1 MSNRLWRMESE
12 PTKRM
17 PTGPEQSGARP
28 RSRRVRKCRI
38 RPAALGI
45 LMPILVL
52 LAGSASA
59 QEPGSGACPTTIP
72 SAGFLDIEELSDES
86 VRAIDCVAHYGIT
99 AGTSPTTYSP
109 GDHLTRAQ
117 MARFLIRTAEAL
129 GVELPAG
136 DSTPF
141 EDLSGLDADGQRSV
155 ARLHELGIT
164 TGRRPGLFDPDA
176 FVGRRQMVL
185 FLSRTLAAAGIAG
198 DADPDALPYSDLE
211 GWSDEA
217 LSAVAGLA
225 ALGVEWPGATDLFEA
240 VRPVT
245 REEAA
250 LLLAGALEAG
260 DARHL
265 VLAIEVS
272 STTSLYNE
280 AILVT
285 VTATK
290 PDGSPYRGLLVDMF
304 VSGIGHRY
312 DGTCF
317 LVTDAR
323 LYGVDAGTSADCLID
338 RADPRTNYLGQIK
351 ASLAHGP
358 RPGKNRI
365 YAWVE
370 ELGQEFLETR
380 PHQVW
385 VEVEWTDVPD
395 RVEIDGPI
403 DARYEEV
410 VEVEVRL
417 VGSNRGRRRMV
428 MMVIRDGVT
437 VHTVARTTPYSG
449 RVSFVYVGPD
459 DPSSN
464 NDDELVEIIKVFWD
478 RNGNWVH
485 DGPAEISDET
495 TVTWDD

>member
-1 MSNRLWRMESE
+1 MEAE
-12 PTKRM
+12 PTERM
-17 PTGPEQSGARP
+17 PTGPVQSGP
-28 RSRRVRKCRI
+28 RTGSRGVRKSRLVAI
-38 RPAALGI
+38 GI
-45 LMPILVL
+45 LALVLVL
-52 LAGSASA
+52 LVGTASA
-59 QEPGSGACPTTIP
+59 QEPGSEACPSTIP
-72 SAGFLDIEELSDES
+72 PAGFLDLDDLNEESI
-86 VRAIDCVAHYGIT
+86 RAIDCVAHYGIT
-99 AGTSPTTYSP
+99 AGTSPATYSP
-109 GDHLTRAQ
+109 HDHLTRAQ
-117 MARFLIRTAEAL
+117 MARFLIRTAAAL
-129 GVELPAG
+129 GVDLPAG

-141 EDLSGLDADGQRSV
+141 EDVSGLDADGQRSV

-164 TGRRPGLFDPDA
+164 AGRRPGQFDPDA
-176 FVGRRQMVL
+176 LVGRRQMAL

-198 DADPDALPYSDLE
+198 DGDPDTLPYSDLE

-217 LSAVAGLA
+217 LGAVAGLA
-225 ALGVEWPGATDLFEA
+225 ALGIEWPPATDLFEP
-240 VRPVT
+240 VRRVT
-245 REEAA
+245 REEVA
-250 LLLAGALEAG
+250 LLLAGVLETG
-260 DARHL
+260 GARHV

-272 STTSLYNE
+272 SATSLYNE
-280 AILVT
+280 AIVVT

-304 VSGIGHRY
+304 VSGFGHRY

-323 LYGVDAGTSADCLID
+323 LYGVDAGTSEDCVID

-358 RPGKNRI
+358 RAATNRI
-365 YAWVE
+365 YAWIGE
-370 ELGQEFLETR
+370 SGQEFRETR

-403 DARYEEV
+403 EARYGEV
-410 VEVEVRL
+410 AEVEVRL
-417 VGSNRGRRRMV
+417 IGSNRGRRQLV

-437 VHTVARTTPYSG
+437 VHRVTRTTPHSG
-449 RVSFVYVGPD
+449 KVDFVYVGPH
-459 DPSSN
+459 DPSAN

-495 TVTWDD
+495 TITWDD

>member
-1 MSNRLWRMESE
+1 L
-12 PTKRM
+12 
-17 PTGPEQSGARP
+17 
-28 RSRRVRKCRI
+28 RRVRKFRV
-38 RPAALGI
+38 RPVALGM
-45 LMPILVL
+45 LVPILVL
-52 LAGSASA
+52 LTGSVSA
-59 QEPGSGACPTTIP
+59 QEPGSDACPSTIDP
-72 SAGFLDIEELSDES
+72 AGFLDIDYLSHES
-86 VRAIDCVAHYGIT
+86 VHAIDCLAHYGIT
-99 AGTSPTTYSP
+99 TGTSSTTYSP
-109 GDHLTRAQ
+109 GDHLTRSQ
-117 MARFLIRTAEAL
+117 MARFLIRTAGAL

-136 DSTPF
+136 DSAPF
-141 EDLSGLDADGQRSV
+141 EDISGLGSNGRRSV
-155 ARLHELGIT
+155 VQLHELGIT
-164 TGRRPGLFDPDA
+164 TGRRPGVFDPDA
-176 FVGRRQMVL
+176 LVNRRQMAL
-185 FLSRTLAAAGIAG
+185 FLSRTLAVAGIAG
-198 DADPDALPYSDLE
+198 EADPDALPYSDLE
-211 GWSDEA
+211 GWSDET
-217 LSAVAGLA
+217 LNAVAGLA
-225 ALGVEWPGATDLFEA
+225 ALGIEWSAATDLFEP

-250 LLLAGALEAG
+250 LLLAGTLEAG
-260 DARHL
+260 GARHV

-272 STTSLYNE
+272 SSTSLYNE
-280 AILVT
+280 AIVAT

-290 PDGSPYRGLLVDMF
+290 PNGSPYRGLLVDIF

-323 LYGVDAGTSADCLID
+323 LYGVDAGTSVDCVID

-358 RPGKNRI
+358 RAARTRI
-365 YAWVE
+365 YAWVG
-370 ELGQEFLETR
+370 ELGQEFREPH
-380 PHQVW
+380 PHQVS

-417 VGSNRGRRRMV
+417 VGSNRGRRKLV

-437 VHTVARTTPYSG
+437 VHTVSRTTPYSG

-478 RNGNWVH
+478 RNDNWVH

>member
-1 MSNRLWRMESE
+1 
-12 PTKRM
+12 
-17 PTGPEQSGARP
+17 
-28 RSRRVRKCRI
+28 V
-38 RPAALGI
+38 ALGI
-45 LMPILVL
+45 LVPILVF
-52 LAGSASA
+52 LAATASA
-59 QEPGSGACPTTIP
+59 QESGGEACPAMIP
-72 SAGFLDIEELSDES
+72 PAGFSDTEDLSDES

-99 AGTSPTTYSP
+99 TGTSPTTYSP
-109 GDHLTRAQ
+109 HDHLTRAQ
-117 MARFLIRTAEAL
+117 MARFLIRTASAL

-136 DSTPF
+136 DSMPF
-141 EDLSGLDADGQRSV
+141 EDISGLGADGQRSV

-164 TGRRPGLFDPDA
+164 TGRRPGQFDPDA
-176 FVGRRQMVL
+176 LVGRRQMIL
-185 FLSRTLAAAGIAG
+185 FLARTLAAAGIAG
-198 DADPDALPYSDLE
+198 EGNPDALPYSDLE

-217 LSAVAGLA
+217 LGAVAGLA
-225 ALGVEWPGATDLFEA
+225 ALGIEWPAATDLFEP

-250 LLLAGALEAG
+250 LLLADVLEAG
-260 DARHL
+260 GASHV

-272 STTSLYNE
+272 SATSLHDE
-280 AILVT
+280 AIVVT
-285 VTATK
+285 VTATR

-304 VSGIGHRY
+304 VSGFGHRY

-323 LYGVDAGTSADCLID
+323 LYGVDAGTAEDCVID

-351 ASLAHGP
+351 ASVAHGP
-358 RPGKNRI
+358 RAATGRI
-365 YAWVE
+365 YAWVG
-370 ELGQEFLETR
+370 ELGQEFRETR

-403 DARYEEV
+403 EARYGEV

-417 VGSNRGRRRMV
+417 IGSNRGRRQLV

-437 VHTVARTTPYSG
+437 VHRVTRTTPYSG
-449 RVSFVYVGPD
+449 RVDFVYVGPD

-464 NDDELVEIIKVFWD
+464 NDDELVEVIKVFWD
-478 RNGNWVH
+478 RNGNWIH

>member
-1 MSNRLWRMESE
+1 MDDE
-12 PTKRM
+12 PTVRM
-17 PTGPEQSGARP
+17 PTGPEQSGRRT
-28 RSRRVRKCRI
+28 RSGRVRKSRV
-38 RPAALGI
+38 AAIGI
-45 LMPILVL
+45 LAPVLVL
-52 LAGSASA
+52 LAGTASA
-59 QEPGSGACPTTIP
+59 QAPGGEACPSTIP
-72 SAGFLDIEELSDES
+72 PAGFLDIGQLGDES
-86 VRAIDCVAHYGIT
+86 IRAIDCLAHYGIT
-99 AGTSPTTYSP
+99 AGTSPATYAP
-109 GDHLTRAQ
+109 HDHLTRSQ
-117 MARFLIRTAEAL
+117 MARFLIRTAAAL

-141 EDLSGLDADGQRSV
+141 EDVSGLGAEGQRSV

-164 TGRRPGLFDPDA
+164 TGRRPGQFDPDA
-176 FVGRRQMVL
+176 LVGRRQMAL

-198 DADPDALPYSDLE
+198 EGDPDALPYPDLE

-217 LSAVAGLA
+217 LGAVAGLA
-225 ALGVEWPGATDLFEA
+225 ALGIRWPAATDLFEP

-250 LLLAGALEAG
+250 LLLARVLEVG
-260 DARHL
+260 GARHV
-265 VLAIEVS
+265 VLAIEAS
-272 STTSLYNE
+272 SATSLHNE
-280 AILVT
+280 AIVVT

-304 VSGIGHRY
+304 VSGFGHRY

-323 LYGVDAGTSADCLID
+323 LYGVDAGTSEDCVID

-358 RPGKNRI
+358 RAATNRI
-365 YAWVE
+365 YAWIGE
-370 ELGQEFLETR
+370 SGQEFRETR

-403 DARYEEV
+403 EARYGEV

-417 VGSNRGRRRMV
+417 IGSNRGRRQLV

-437 VHTVARTTPYSG
+437 VHRVTRTTPHSG
-449 RVSFVYVGPD
+449 KVDFVHVGPH
-459 DPSSN
+459 DPSAN

-495 TVTWDD
+495 TVTWDE

>member
-1 MSNRLWRMESE
+1 
-12 PTKRM
+12 M
-17 PTGPEQSGARP
+17 PTGPEQYGARTRLP
-28 RSRRVRKCRI
+28 RVSERRI
-38 RPAALGI
+38 RLVELGV
-45 LMPILVL
+45 LAPVLVL
-52 LAGSASA
+52 LMVTASA
-59 QEPGSGACPTTIP
+59 QQPAGDACPSTIS
-72 SAGFLDIEELSDES
+72 SAGFLDIEDLSDES
-86 VRAIDCVAHYGIT
+86 VRAIDCLAHYGIT

-109 GDHLTRAQ
+109 GDYLTRSQ
-117 MARFLIRTAEAL
+117 MAHFLIRTAEAL

-136 DSTPF
+136 DSKPF
-141 EDLSGLDADGQRSV
+141 GDLSGLGADRQRSV
-155 ARLHELGIT
+155 ARLYELGIT

-176 FVGRRQMVL
+176 IVNRRQMAL
-185 FLSRTLAAAGIAG
+185 FLSRTLAAAGVAG
-198 DADPDALPYSDLE
+198 EADPAALPYSDLE

-217 LSAVAGLA
+217 LGAVAGLA
-225 ALGVEWPGATDLFEA
+225 ALGVEWPAATDLFEP

-250 LLLAGALEAG
+250 LLLAGVLEAG
-260 DARHL
+260 DARHV
-265 VLAIEVS
+265 VLAIELS

-280 AILVT
+280 AIVATL
-285 VTATK
+285 TATK
-290 PDGSPYRGLLVDMF
+290 PNGSPYRGLLVDMF
-304 VSGIGHRY
+304 VSGFGHRY

-323 LYGVDAGTSADCLID
+323 LYGVDAGTSVDCVID

-351 ASLAHGP
+351 ASLAHAP
-358 RPGKNRI
+358 RPGTNRI
-365 YAWVE
+365 YAWVG
-370 ELGQEFLETR
+370 ELGQEFRESR

-395 RVEIDGPI
+395 RVEIEGPL
-403 DARYEEV
+403 DARYDEV

-417 VGSNRGRRRMV
+417 VGSNRGRRQLV

-437 VHTVARTTPYSG
+437 VHTVARTTPHNG
-449 RVSFVYVGPD
+449 RVSFVLVGPD
-459 DPSSN
+459 DPSSK

-478 RNGNWVH
+478 RNGNWIH